1 MNSRDLE
8 KLAKAEPF
16 NPFEMH
22 LVTGRV
28 VRVPHPEFI
37 YIPPGRGAYVVVTD
51 DEGLAE
57 FINITIVVSINLIGG
72 SKRGGNGRRR
82 KAS

>member
-1 MNSRDLE
+1 MNSRDIE

-16 NPFEMH
+16 TPFEMH

-28 VRVPHPEFI
+28 VSVPHPEFI
-37 YIPPGRGAYVVVTD
+37 YIPPGRGSYVVVTD

-57 FINITIVVSINLIGG
+57 FINVMIVVSINPIRGAKKRSGG
-72 SKRGGNGRRR
+72 R
-82 KAS
+82 KAG